1 MFALPCRCA
10 VSCGGRLGEKT
21 KNFMDLMLF
30 AAGLDLTTGAFSLL
44 ILCVLAVCFFEF
56 VNGFH
61 DTANAVA
68 TVIYTHS
75 LKPTQAVVLSGV
87 LNFLGVLL
95 GGLGVAMGII
105 KLLPMTDLMYAP
117 LSTNV
122 AFMLAVLMASIA
134 WNLGTWYLGLPASSS
149 HTLIGALLGA
159 SLMFGAFSAE
169 QTQKTYDIML
179 FLLITPLIG
188 FFGALLLLWLMR
200 SIIKTGNLYEKP
212 LGYAPPPF
220 WIRVLIIFGCVG
232 ISFNHGSNDGQKGVG
247 LLMVV
252 LIAFMPAYY
261 ALTPDFNA
269 QACENALDTLAK
281 NIRYEPKT
289 GETPS
294 QEYTKFLADI
304 QVAKDLLQKLKNGDE
319 SRETKIDFRRQIR
332 TVFLADVKG
341 MIAQEVADE
350 KAGKTAPHTAAQ
362 RAAILEEVK
371 MFRVHTDFAPV
382 WTILIISI
390 CLGIGTMIGWKRI
403 VETIGEKIGK
413 SGFDYSQGF
422 IAQLVSTGTIG
433 FSTMLNLP
441 VSTTHIVSSSV
452 MGTMFAKGG
461 RENIQRK
468 TITNILLAWGLTLP
482 VSIGLSAGL
491 YWLFMQFT

>member
-1 MFALPCRCA
+1 M
-10 VSCGGRLGEKT
+10 E
-21 KNFMDLMLF
+21 LMLF
-30 AAGLDLTTGAFSLL
+30 AAGLDLTTGVFLL
-44 ILCVLAVCFFEF
+44 LALCVLAVCFFEF

-75 LKPTQAVVLSGV
+75 LKPTQAVVLSGI
-87 LNFLGVLL
+87 LNFLGVFL

-105 KLLPMTDLMYAP
+105 KLLPLTELMYAP

-122 AFMLAVLMASIA
+122 SFMLAVLVASIA

-188 FFGALLLLWLMR
+188 FFGALLALLAMR
-200 SIIKTGNLYEKP
+200 KLIKTGNLYEKP
-212 LGYAPPPF
+212 LGNTPPPF
-220 WIRVLIIFGCVG
+220 WIRVLIVLGCVG

-252 LIAFMPAYY
+252 LLAFMPAYY
-261 ALTPDFNA
+261 ALTPTFDA
-269 QACENALDTLAK
+269 DACERSLNTLAK
-281 NIRYEPKT
+281 NIRYEPKAN
-289 GETPS
+289 EVPMV
-294 QEYTKFLADI
+294 EYTKFLADI
-304 QVAKDLLQKLKNGDE
+304 QSSKILLDKIRKGDD
-319 SRETKIDFRRQIR
+319 SRETKVDFRRHIR
-332 TVFLADVKG
+332 TVFLADVKA

-350 KAGKTAPHTAAQ
+350 KIGKPVPHTAVQ

-371 MFRVHTDFAPV
+371 TFRNYTDFAPV
-382 WTILIISI
+382 WTILLISV
-390 CLGIGTMIGWKRI
+390 CLGAGTMIGWKRI

-413 SGFDYSQGF
+413 SGFDYSQGL
-422 IAQLVSTGTIG
+422 ISQLVSTATIG
-433 FSTMLNLP
+433 FSTLLNLP

-461 RENIQRK
+461 RSNIQRK

-482 VSIGLSAGL
+482 VSIGLSAAL
-491 YWLFMQFT
+491 YWVFLQLG